1 MLVKIC
7 FADREKVVFLEAKEL
22 TMDEVKRSI
31 LIYTGSHVHGYW
43 LNKVDFLEVDG
54 SIAVKDGKLT
64 D

>member
-22 TMDEVKRSI
+22 TIDKVERSV
-31 LIYTGSHVHGYW
+31 LVYTGSRIHGYF

-54 SIAVKDGKLT
+54 YIAIKNGRPT